1 MGALHALGAGGL
13 EPAPALLDAALAL
26 LALGLALGLGLRLG
40 VALGGVVAE
49 RLGGGKRAASEP
61 ARECETLG
69 AAAVSVTV
77 PSAATHG
84 RAFGGP
90 GPASVMDFGADPTGK
105 TDSSAAFYQAIGTG
119 RSVYV
124 PAGTYRVALTVRTAL
139 VMSGDGS
146 SSSWLVALDPAQP
159 VIVYC
164 CPNPDWDYHS
174 EFRALGFRSYAPKQG
189 VGFSMSRARPEQ
201 YEKGDELTHC
211 VKFYGSQF
219 VGFDKGLQFPFGNI
233 GTELYSCGVHWCRYG
248 VYSINNKFGP
258 NDMQ

>member
-1 MGALHALGAGGL
+1 VSVSGL
-13 EPAPALLDAALAL
+13 ATTRALAL
-26 LALGLALGLGLRLG
+26 
-40 VALGGVVAE
+40 
-49 RLGGGKRAASEP
+49 AS
-61 ARECETLG
+61 
-69 AAAVSVTV
+69 
-77 PSAATHG
+77 
-84 RAFGGP
+84 
-90 GPASVMDFGADPTGK
+90 GPANVLDFGADASGK
-105 TDSSAAFYQAIGTG
+105 TDSSFAFSQAIVSG

-124 PAGTYRVALTVRTAL
+124 PAGTYRVALTVRTKL

-146 SSSWLVALDPAQP
+146 SSSWLVALDPLQP

-164 CPNPDWDYHS
+164 CPDSDWDYHS
-174 EFRALGFRSYAPKQG
+174 EFRALGFRSCGPKQG

-248 VYSINNKFGP
+248 VYSLNNKFGA